1 MKYEKMGERAIRI
14 VFEKEDL
21 EENGLSLEDL
31 LSGVDETREY
41 LNDLIV
47 ETARELEVD
56 FTGGELC
63 VQMIPLPKERIAMV
77 VSDVSGRD
85 VKQTMQDFIA
95 QMREQLPN
103 ILHLDEE
110 DSTYDSGKDASKEK
124 TSKPLAEAKEAV
136 EDDMELIRFP
146 GLEDVISYCGL
157 INGQYH
163 NRSALYRYKNRYYL
177 FLEQVDMDRKAYASM
192 VSLANEYGQQVPG
205 NRAFFA
211 SLEEHGETILSC
223 RAVESLASIA

>member
-1 MKYEKMGERAIRI
+1 MISLKYEKMGDRAIRI

-41 LNDLIV
+41 LNHLIQ
-47 ETARELEVD
+47 ETARELDVD

-63 VQMIPLPKERIAMV
+63 VQMIPLPKERIAMM

-85 VKQTMQDFIA
+85 VKQTMQEFIA
-95 QMREQLPN
+95 QMREQLPKA
-103 ILHLDEE
+103 LSKKEE
-110 DSTYDSGKDASKEK
+110 EGTRE
-124 TSKPLAEAKEAV
+124 TV

-146 GLEDVISYCGL
+146 LLEDAINYCSQVL
-157 INGQYH
+157 GQYH
-163 NRSALYRYKNRYYL
+163 NRSAFYRYKDQYYL
-177 FLEQVDMDRKAYASM
+177 FLEQVDMDKKVYDRMICLAS
-192 VSLANEYGQQVPG
+192 EYGQVIPG

-211 SLEEHGETILSC
+211 SLEEHGQTLVSC
-223 RAVESLASIA
+223 QAVESLGSIA